1 MHVAE
6 VACMR
11 YLADTY
17 LKSNMHVLK
26 STKMVGFSAHAVA
39 AACVHYSANNSLEAK
54 KKKKPHN

>member
-1 MHVAE
+1 
-6 VACMR
+6 MR

-39 AACVHYSANNSLEAK
+39 AACVHYSANNSLEAVCVEK
-54 KKKKPHN
+54 VYVF

>member
-1 MHVAE
+1 MHVA
-6 VACMR
+6 VAACMR

-39 AACVHYSANNSLEAK
+39 AACVHYLTNSLEAVCVE
-54 KKKKPHN
+54 KPLH